1 MTTPAATQVQ
11 EDIFIEAKVYE
22 LPEVGMHEGTITR
35 AENLGIKKHD
45 KYGDQQRVK
54 IHVRI
59 DDERTSKGDP
69 MYVYV
74 NASMSTSAKS
84 RLGSF
89 LRQIGVSIPPSGERL
104 NLAEVVNLRIN
115 VNVIHAVVGD
125 KTYANIESAARL
137 RTKGASN
144 APVVTTI

>member
-1 MTTPAATQVQ
+1 MTTPAATTVQ
-11 EDIFIEAKVYE
+11 EDIFVEAKVYE

-59 DDERTSKGDP
+59 DDEKTSKGEP

-89 LRQIGVSIPPSGERL
+89 LRQIGVSIPGPGGRL
-104 NLAEVVNLRIN
+104 NLKELVDLRIN

-125 KTYANIESAARL
+125 KTYANIESAARI
-137 RTKGASN
+137 RVKSASN